1 VSEGC
6 VADSEGEEPTQ
17 GKVAERQKKG
27 GILASIW
34 GILGHYQAKNGQ
46 KKAKA
51 GVFLLLNS

>member
-1 VSEGC
+1 M
-6 VADSEGEEPTQ
+6 ADSEGEEPTQ